1 MLKSDVVLSYY
12 FTSQPPS
19 QLSNHYRNYKL
30 FLRPVYVYNE
40 SLKIKLTD
48 ILISTWMMHHLL
60 NIISYFMCKSSK
72 PTYKG
77 VDILMISFGVF
88 VSDS

>member
-1 MLKSDVVLSYY
+1 
-12 FTSQPPS
+12 
-19 QLSNHYRNYKL
+19 
-30 FLRPVYVYNE
+30 
-40 SLKIKLTD
+40 
-48 ILISTWMMHHLL
+48 MMHHLL

-88 VSDS
+88 VSDSQKIDDFGLSFSPDSGLAHTL